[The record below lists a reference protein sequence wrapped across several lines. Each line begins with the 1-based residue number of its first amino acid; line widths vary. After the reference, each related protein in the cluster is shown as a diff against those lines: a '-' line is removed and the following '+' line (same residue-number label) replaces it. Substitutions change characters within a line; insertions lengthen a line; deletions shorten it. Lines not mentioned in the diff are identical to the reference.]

1 MQTVRDYLIKPL
13 KKKSGQAT
21 SKKYIYHDDL
31 HFLMKT
37 VQKRDSVSSMDDLQ
51 KLLDSEDERQAV
63 TDVEMVTKYV

>member
-1 MQTVRDYLIKPL
+1 
-13 KKKSGQAT
+13 
-21 SKKYIYHDDL
+21 
-31 HFLMKT
+31 MKT